1 MIYSYSRLKR
11 YADCPASFQYK
22 YLYEMPELP
31 TEPLVLG
38 KTVHTAI
45 QLYLTGTELET
56 AVEQAILQE
65 GELPVNR
72 DEVLRFVEHPM
83 VRGIRSGQVEQR
95 FLLPLDRE
103 GVIQLQGY
111 IDWYEQLPNGA
122 VKLNDWKSNRQ
133 KYAPTDN
140 HQLGLYSWYLSQV
153 TGAAEI
159 EAELVFLRYPYSDS
173 RQAYTYTSV
182 EMEESRRWA
191 ITLATEIEDKVAELN
206 LLDGG
211 EDEHLFPAI
220 PGKHCQ
226 TCSHASLCIKSVHI
240 EPVKID
246 DELDAQRVAAEVIR
260 LESATSEL
268 KEHLK
273 AWAKEHGA
281 IAVGDSRFDFV
292 SSVSWNI
299 DAEKLY
305 ELCSDLHD
313 SGMDVFQ
320 YLTLTAA
327 NLKKMGVTDAQ
338 LQLYGQQKT
347 TKTFRLVKAKEA
359 C

>member
-22 YLYEMPELP
+22 YLYEMSELP

-45 QLYLTGTELET
+45 QLYLAGTALQS
-56 AVEQAILQE
+56 AVDQAILQE
-65 GELPVNR
+65 AELPVDR
-72 DEVLRFVEHPM
+72 DEVLRLVEHPM
-83 VRGIRSGQVEQR
+83 VRGIQGGKVEQQ
-95 FLLPLDRE
+95 FLIPLDRE

-111 IDWYEQLPNGA
+111 IDWYEQLPSGA
-122 VKLNDWKSNRQ
+122 IKLIDWKSNRQ

-153 TGAAEI
+153 TGATKI
-159 EAELVFLRYPYSDS
+159 DAELVFLRYLCANS
-173 RQAYTYTSV
+173 RQAYIYTGI
-182 EMEESRRWA
+182 EMEEARKWA
-191 ITLATEIEDKVAELN
+191 LTLATEIEDKVAELN

-211 EDEHLFPAI
+211 DDVNLFPAI

-226 TCSHASLCIKSVHI
+226 TCSHASLCIKSVQI
-240 EPVKID
+240 NPVKID
-246 DELDAQRVAAEVIR
+246 DEVDAQRVAAEVIR
-260 LESATSEL
+260 LESATSEM

-281 IAVGDSRFDFV
+281 IAIGDSSFEFV
-292 SSVSWNI
+292 PSISWNI

-305 ELCSDLHD
+305 DLCSELHD
-313 SGMDVFQ
+313 RGLDVFQ

-338 LQLYGQQKT
+338 LQLYGKQKT

>member
-45 QLYLTGTELET
+45 QLYLTGTELQN
-56 AVEQAILQE
+56 AVDQAILQE
-65 GELPVNR
+65 AELPVDR
-72 DEVLRFVEHPM
+72 DEVLRLVEHPM
-83 VRGIRSGQVEQR
+83 VRKIQSGQVEQQ
-95 FLLPLDRE
+95 FLIPLDRE

-111 IDWYEQLPNGA
+111 IDWYEQLPSGA
-122 VKLNDWKSNRQ
+122 VKLIDWKSNRQ

-153 TGAAEI
+153 TGATEVD
-159 EAELVFLRYPYSDS
+159 AELLFLRYPYADS

-182 EMEESRRWA
+182 EMEEARKWA
-191 ITLATEIEDKVAELN
+191 LTLATEIEDKVAELN

-211 EDEHLFPAI
+211 DDVNLFPAI

-226 TCSHASLCIKSVHI
+226 TCSHASLCIKSVQI
-240 EPVKID
+240 NPVKID
-246 DELDAQRVAAEVIR
+246 DEVDAQRVAAEVIR
-260 LESATSEL
+260 LESATSEM

-281 IAVGDSRFDFV
+281 IAVGDSSFEFV
-292 SSVSWNI
+292 PSISWNI

-305 ELCSDLHD
+305 ELCSELHD
-313 SGMDVFQ
+313 RGLDVFQ

-338 LQLYGQQKT
+338 LQLYGKQKT

>member
-31 TEPLVLG
+31 TESLVLG

-45 QLYLTGTELET
+45 QLYLTGTELQN
-56 AVEQAILQE
+56 AVDQAILQE
-65 GELPVNR
+65 AEQAVDR
-72 DEVLRFVEHPM
+72 EEVLRLVEHPM
-83 VRGIRSGQVEQR
+83 VKGIQSGQVEER
-95 FLLPLDRE
+95 FLIPLDSE
-103 GVIQLQGY
+103 GLIQLQGY
-111 IDWYEQLPNGA
+111 IDWYEQLPSGA
-122 VKLNDWKSNRQ
+122 IKLIDWKSNRQ

-159 EAELVFLRYPYSDS
+159 DAELVFLRYPYADS
-173 RQAYTYTSV
+173 RQSYTYTSA
-182 EMEESRRWA
+182 EMEEARRWA
-191 ITLATEIEDKVAELN
+191 LALATEIEDKVAELN

-240 EPVKID
+240 EPVKIE

-260 LESATSEL
+260 LESAATEM

-292 SSVSWNI
+292 PSVSWNI

-313 SGMDVFQ
+313 SGVDVFQ

-338 LQLYGQQKT
+338 LQLYGKQKT
-347 TKTFRLVKAKEA
+347 TKTFRLVKAREA

>member
-1 MIYSYSRLKR
+1 
-11 YADCPASFQYK
+11 
-22 YLYEMPELP
+22 MPELP

-38 KTVHTAI
+38 KTVHAAI
-45 QLYLTGTELET
+45 QLYLIGTELQN
-56 AVEQAILQE
+56 AVDQAVLQE
-65 GELPVNR
+65 AELTVDR
-72 DEVLRFVEHPM
+72 AEVLHLVEHPM
-83 VRGIRSGQVEQR
+83 VRGIQGGQVEQQ
-95 FLLPLDRE
+95 FLIPLDRE

-111 IDWYEQLPNGA
+111 IDWYEQLPSGS
-122 VKLNDWKSNRQ
+122 VKLIDWKSNRQ

-153 TGAAEI
+153 TGATEVD
-159 EAELVFLRYPYSDS
+159 AELVFLRYPYADS

-182 EMEESRRWA
+182 EMERARRWA
-191 ITLATEIEDKVAELN
+191 LALATEIEDKVAELT

-211 EDEHLFPAI
+211 EDENLFPAI

-226 TCSHASLCIKSVHI
+226 TCSHTSLCIKSVQI
-240 EPVKID
+240 KPVKID
-246 DELDAQRVAAEVIR
+246 DEVDAQRVAAEVIR
-260 LESATSEL
+260 LESATSEM
-268 KEHLK
+268 KEYLK

-305 ELCSDLHD
+305 ELCSELHD
-313 SGMDVFQ
+313 RGLDVFQ

-338 LQLYGQQKT
+338 LQLYGKQKT